1 MKQYNV
7 ALKEGIDYDSFWN
20 DMESDTDDG
29 KLYIPNR
36 AVEFTNERPASL
48 RQCWYLLT
56 DEEAELLRQDDRV
69 FCVEIP
75 PEFRDDIVMMLKNTD
90 NGFDDIISTRSKVFQ
105 EQNLDIEDMS
115 MSGLTNFII
124 NNPSV
129 LRRPIIIEDSKM
141 QVGYNEDEIR
151 TFIPRR
157 LREIIMCTTCDKG
170 KDCDYQ
176 NALNIYFKELHDK
189 TSSFARN

>member
-1 MKQYNV
+1 MITIYTTPSCSSCRKAKKWFEDHRIEYREKN
-7 ALKEGIDYDSFWN
+7 IFN
-20 DMESDTDDG
+20 I
-29 KLYIPNR
+29 KL
-36 AVEFTNERPASL
+36 T
-48 RQCWYLLT
+48 
-56 DEEAELLRQDDRV
+56 
-69 FCVEIP
+69 
-75 PEFRDDIVMMLKNTD
+75 RDDIVMMLRNTD

-105 EQNLDIEDMS
+105 EQNLDIEDMT

-129 LRRPIIIEDSKM
+129 LRRPIIIEDKKM

-170 KDCDYQ
+170 DDCDYKH
-176 NALNIYFKELHDK
+176 ALNIYFKELQEK
-189 TSSFARN
+189 ERAGVIQS